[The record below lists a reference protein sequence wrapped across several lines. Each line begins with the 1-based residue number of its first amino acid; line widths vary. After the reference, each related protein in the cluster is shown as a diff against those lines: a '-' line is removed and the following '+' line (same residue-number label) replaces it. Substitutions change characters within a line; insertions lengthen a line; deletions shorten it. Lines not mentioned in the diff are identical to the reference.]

1 MIRGVIGAT
10 EQVDLRNQMSTDK
23 AGKVVAAIIEYV
35 IQGGQTMKK
44 SISLR
49 IMAFLAMLLIVFCY
63 LRGQV

>member
-35 IQGGQTMKK
+35 IQGGQ
-44 SISLR
+44 
-49 IMAFLAMLLIVFCY
+49 V
-63 LRGQV
+63 